1 MYVAVKGGERA
12 IEASW
17 RLLDKSRRGDTRLA
31 ELSVGQI
38 REQLRLSVARVM
50 TEGSVY
56 DEDLAALAIK
66 QAAGDLVE
74 AIFLLRAYRTTLPR
88 FGYTQPLDSEAMV
101 VERRISATF
110 KDLPGGQLLG
120 ATYDYTQRLLDFSL
134 MADAQANGGD
144 AADASHGATA
154 AAAAAQ
160 RVALSH
166 AKPESM
172 PRVVSLLNKEGL
184 IEQEKSAPGA
194 AEPGDLTREPLSFPA
209 NRATRLQNLARGDE
223 GFLLA
228 MGYATQRG
236 YANSHPFAGEIRFGS
251 VSVEMELDELG
262 ETVEIGEIDI
272 TECQMIN
279 QFAGSREVPPTFTQG
294 YGLAFGHSERKAMA
308 MALVDRALR
317 AEELGETLASPTQD
331 IEFMLSHSDN
341 VEASGFVQHLKLPH
355 YVDFQ
360 AELELV
366 RRLRA
371 QHAAQVGDTEQT
383 TEATQATS
391 AAEPAQTPQTRQP
404 ANGHDQQE
412 QAA

>member
-17 RLLDKSRRGDTRLA
+17 RLLDKARRGDTRLA
-31 ELSVGQI
+31 ELSVAQI
-38 REQLRLSVARVM
+38 REQLRLAVARVM

-56 DEDLAALAIK
+56 DEELAALAIK

-88 FGYTQPLDSEAMV
+88 FGYTQPIDTEAMQT
-101 VERRISATF
+101 ERRISATF
-110 KDLPGGQLLG
+110 KDVPGGQLLG
-120 ATYDYTQRLLDFSL
+120 ATYDYTQRLLDFAL
-134 MADAQANGGD
+134 LAEGD
-144 AADASHGATA
+144 AVASVAPSPSNQTA
-154 AAAAAQ
+154 AMETEA
-160 RVALSH
+160 
-166 AKPESM
+166 M
-172 PRVVSLLNKEGL
+172 PRVVSLLDKEGL
-184 IEQEKSAPGA
+184 IEQERPTPNAP
-194 AEPGDLTREPLSFPA
+194 EPGDLSREPLAFPA
-209 NRATRLQNLARGDE
+209 SRATRLQNLARGDE

-236 YANSHPFAGEIRFGS
+236 YAHSHPFAGEIRFGTIA
-251 VSVEMELDELG
+251 VEMELDELG
-262 ETVEIGEIDI
+262 ETVEIGDIDI

-279 QFAGSREVPPTFTQG
+279 QFAGSGEVPPTFTQG

-360 AELELV
+360 SELELV

-371 QHAAQVGDTEQT
+371 KHAMQSQEEGTD
-383 TEATQATS
+383 
-391 AAEPAQTPQTRQP
+391 QP
-404 ANGHDQQE
+404 SGQQE

>member
-31 ELSVGQI
+31 ELSVAQI
-38 REQLRLSVARVM
+38 REQLRLAVARVM

-56 DEDLAALAIK
+56 DEELAALAIK

-88 FGYTQPLDSEAMV
+88 FGYTQAIDTEAMQ

-110 KDLPGGQLLG
+110 KDVPGGQLLG
-120 ATYDYTQRLLDFSL
+120 ATYDYTQRLLDFAL
-134 MADAQANGGD
+134 LAEGD
-144 AADASHGATA
+144 AGTDA
-154 AAAAAQ
+154 AAIPTSIQAAQ
-160 RVALSH
+160 PA
-166 AKPESM
+166 AEAM
-172 PRVVSLLNKEGL
+172 PRVVTLLDKEGL
-184 IEQEKSAPGA
+184 IEQERPTPDAP
-194 AEPGDLTREPLSFPA
+194 EPGDLSREPLAFPA
-209 NRATRLQNLARGDE
+209 SRATRLQNLARGDE

-236 YANSHPFAGEIRFGS
+236 YAHTHPFAGEIRFGTIA
-251 VSVEMELDELG
+251 VEMELDELG
-262 ETVEIGEIDI
+262 EAVEIGDIDV

-279 QFAGSREVPPTFTQG
+279 QFAGSGNVPPTFTQG

-360 AELELV
+360 SELELV

-371 QHAAQVGDTEQT
+371 QH
-383 TEATQATS
+383 S
-391 AAEPAQTPQTRQP
+391 AEGQDQGKSRD
-404 ANGHDQQE
+404 HDQQE